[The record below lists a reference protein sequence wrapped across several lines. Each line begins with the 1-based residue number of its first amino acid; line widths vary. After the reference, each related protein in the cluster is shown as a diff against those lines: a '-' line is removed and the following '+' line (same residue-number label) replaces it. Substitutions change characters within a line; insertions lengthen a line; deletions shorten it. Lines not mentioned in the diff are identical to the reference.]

1 MVKELRSGME
11 TALDCVRLV
20 IADSVR
26 FQEAVAR
33 GVAEGKIFTSD
44 DHDEGPIIGEIEPQR
59 PVDELRAVMANP
71 DPIVFRQTTVLA
83 AAAIGWAAV
92 QTGQTVAQVL
102 SELSMGLGSAPE
114 S

>member
-1 MVKELRSGME
+1 ME

-20 IADSVR
+20 IADGVR
-26 FQEAVAR
+26 FQEATAR

-44 DHDEGPIIGEIEPQR
+44 DHDDGPVIGDIEPQR
-59 PVDELRAVMANP
+59 PVDELRAVMASP
-71 DPIVFRQTTVLA
+71 DPIVFRQMTVLA
-83 AAAIGWAAV
+83 AAAMGGAAV

-102 SELSMGLGSAPE
+102 SELSMGLGLAPD

>member
-1 MVKELRSGME
+1 ME

-20 IADSVR
+20 IADGVR

-44 DHDEGPIIGEIEPQR
+44 DHHDGPVIGDIEPQR
-59 PVDELRAVMANP
+59 PVDELRAVMVSP
-71 DPIVFRQTTVLA
+71 DPMVFRQTTVLA
-83 AAAIGWAAV
+83 AAAMGWAAV

-102 SELSMGLGSAPE
+102 SELSMGLGLAPD